1 MTFLNADL
9 KYLFYRRQF
18 ETFSYFHPGNLGE
31 MIQLGEHII
40 QMGWNHQLKVW
51 MFDSS
56 LVYEEKFDE
65 QRDKSWLCEN
75 QGYRQPRITSSM
87 EDVWC
92 VIFFD
97 KWKIYIL

>member
-1 MTFLNADL
+1 
-9 KYLFYRRQF
+9 
-18 ETFSYFHPGNLGE
+18 

-40 QMGWNHQLKVW
+40 QMGWNNQLKVW

-65 QRDKSWLCEN
+65 QRDRSWLCEN
-75 QGYRQPRITSSM
+75 QVYRQPRIKSSM

-92 VIFFD
+92 VFF
-97 KWKIYIL
+97 W